1 MGTVIAAEGFG
12 KRFGDRWLWQDMSFQ
27 IEAGQIVAL
36 RGESGSGKTT
46 FLNCL
51 GGLEPSCGRLDVDGQ
66 PVNRLRG
73 SARRRYLASTVTFL
87 FQNYGLVD
95 DWSVSRNLDVV
106 VPRGSRADL
115 ARRKEAALR
124 RVGLADLDPRQEV
137 HGLSGGE
144 QQRVA
149 LARVALKPGR
159 VLLAD
164 EPTSAL
170 DDGNAAR
177 LVDIVVEL
185 AQGGA
190 TAVIATHDPRV
201 LRVCSQELTLGRLGD
216 EDASTGRAEVSLG
229 RGERP

>member
-1 MGTVIAAEGFG
+1 MDAVIVADGFG
-12 KRFGDRWLWQDMSFQ
+12 KRFGQRWLWQDMSFRV
-27 IEAGQIVAL
+27 EAGEIVAL

-51 GGLEPSCGRLDVDGQ
+51 GGLEPSDGRLDVDGQ

-95 DWSVSRNLDVV
+95 NWSIARNLSLVAS
-106 VPRGSRADL
+106 RGSRADF
-115 ARRKEAALR
+115 ARRQAAALR
-124 RVGLADLDPRQEV
+124 RVGLGDLDPRQEV
-137 HGLSGGE
+137 QGLSGGE

-149 LARVALKPGR
+149 LARAALKPGR

-170 DDGNAAR
+170 DDGHAAR
-177 LVDIVVEL
+177 LVDLVVEL
-185 AQGGA
+185 AQGGT

-201 LRVCSQELTLGRLGD
+201 LKVCSRELTLGRLGD
-216 EDASTGRAEVSLG
+216 EDAPATPTEAPAVGG
-229 RGERP
+229 DRP